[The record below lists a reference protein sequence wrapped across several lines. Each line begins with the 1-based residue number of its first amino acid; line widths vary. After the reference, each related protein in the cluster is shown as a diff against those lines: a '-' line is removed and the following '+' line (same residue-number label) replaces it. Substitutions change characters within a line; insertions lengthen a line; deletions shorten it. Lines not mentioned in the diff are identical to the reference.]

1 MSQAGSN
8 SSDRQLVLLGRVLQS
23 LRETD
28 KIDELITATLDY
40 LRDAFEYDLVWIG
53 LYEPA
58 NHRIVGKGGVTPAG
72 EIKFLKDRFPLNPG
86 DLLDLVIMQRKPIPI
101 ADLRQEKRAGEW
113 QKLAQKFD
121 IQGTLI
127 FPIYYREQPYGVV
140 LLGSV
145 LWNVPVRTE
154 EKARLSILLGTL
166 GTSLQRIQS
175 EWQQEK
181 ALRLDVPLLSLLEK
195 LRSLTTLSARLEQ
208 VIEQT
213 HSFML
218 PSRTSVYWF
227 EQEHRYFW
235 RRTTNRQK
243 SHASRND
250 QSPGITVNSAP
261 GFYNAL
267 SKDQVVTIIDIN
279 TQTKG
284 ELNNRIMEQLGAVSL
299 VAAPISFQSE
309 LLGFLCIEGTEP
321 RLWTEEERN
330 FMRGAAQLIALT
342 APLEEM
348 EETVQRIAS
357 DQILTSGIAKAV
369 FADTDWQES
378 LTVAAEQLCQ
388 RLGTERFWVS
398 VYNSDTNCFDLNFQY
413 HPKNRKSLPR
423 SLGELSEVDWKMME
437 QSLETIAVENLEND
451 FKFLS
456 WRPILVDLD
465 VRSLMVCSTNLGKK
479 LEGILAI
486 ADETARTWTKP
497 EREMI
502 KAVAQQVG
510 LLLHQAQLQ
519 KETDER
525 LRVYQAIQFGLVA
538 IQQAEVLDQLHQIAT
553 QILAQVMEV
562 PLALLVTWLPGRPGG
577 QIASSFT
584 SDDQFKLSPTEVI
597 LPIDTDDLAQWVLQ
611 TEGILPLNVQD
622 LTAKT
627 RQWLNAP
634 GMGQL
639 LAIALRT
646 APDHQPTGMFIVA
659 DLPGRRW
666 SERHLQALSMLANQ
680 LAWSRRHLVFVDS
693 LYGQRQELEK
703 LNWYKHRRIE
713 DIYRV
718 VGGSVQRLLEMDS
731 QNGNDPASNL
741 RLQQSLKQLQ
751 STISTLPQMIRKEQW
766 RLRANYET
774 APLAGMLKR
783 SLERVESLVKQR
795 QLWSQVHNQAN
806 VIIGGDI
813 AKFEMIINE
822 ILLFACGRS
831 QVGARIDLWCRQID
845 EQFLE
850 LSITDF
856 GDLDPGFLQ
865 EINQGRHLDLL
876 APSSLDQ
883 PPGLHLAICQK
894 LIQEAGGELAV
905 YKLEDARILSRLV
918 LPIAAG

>member
-1 MSQAGSN
+1 MSQAGT

-28 KIDELITATLDY
+28 KIDELITVTLDY

-58 NHRIVGKGGVTPAG
+58 NHRIVGKGGITPAG
-72 EIKFLKDRFPLNPG
+72 EIKFLKDRFPLKPG
-86 DLLDLVIMQRKPIPI
+86 DLLDLVILQRKPIPI

-113 QKLAQKFD
+113 QKVAQKFD
-121 IQGTLI
+121 IQGTLV

-181 ALRLDVPLLSLLEK
+181 TLRLDVPLLNLLEK

-243 SHASRND
+243 SLASRND
-250 QSPGITVNSAP
+250 QSPVITVNSAP
-261 GFYNAL
+261 GFYSAL

-321 RLWTEEERN
+321 RLWTEDERN

-398 VYNSDTNCFDLNFQY
+398 VYNSDTNCFDLSFQY
-413 HPKNRKSLPR
+413 HPKNRRSLPR

-456 WRPILVDLD
+456 WRPILVDLG

-479 LEGILAI
+479 LEGVLAV
-486 ADETARTWTKP
+486 AHETARTWTRP

-510 LLLHQAQLQ
+510 LLLHQGQLQ

-538 IQQAEVLDQLHQIAT
+538 IQQAEALDQLHQIAT

-562 PLALLVTWLPGRPGG
+562 PLALLLTWLPGRPGG
-577 QIASSFT
+577 QIAASFI
-584 SDDQFKLSPTEVI
+584 SDDQFKLAQTEAI
-597 LPIDTDDLAQWVLQ
+597 LPIDSDDLAQWVLQ

-622 LTAKT
+622 LTIKT

-646 APDHQPTGMFIVA
+646 APDHQPTGMFVVA
-659 DLPGRRW
+659 DRSGRRW

-713 DIYRV
+713 DVYRV
-718 VGGSVQRLLEMDS
+718 VGGSVQNLLEMDM
-731 QNGNDPASNL
+731 QNGNDPASSM
-741 RLQQSLKQLQ
+741 RFQQSLKQLQ
-751 STISTLPQMIRKEQW
+751 STMSSLPQLICKEQW
-766 RLRANYET
+766 RLRASYET

-783 SLERVESLVKQR
+783 SLERIESLIKQR

-865 EINQGRHLDLL
+865 EINQGRHVDLL

-894 LIQEAGGELAV
+894 LIQEAGGELTV